1 MKWRGSDTL
10 RLDSGF
16 KSLPKFSRYLPRYF
30 CHLLCNF
37 VLPGCAKHDP
47 YAGFGEGIPVDY
59 TEVCLQLWIADYGP
73 KIPEARPPFTPD
85 PIMYSECGHTVRKS
99 YRS

>member
-1 MKWRGSDTL
+1 MAWIRYL
-10 RLDSGF
+10 RFDSGF
-16 KSLPKFSRYLPRYF
+16 ESLPKFGDTCPDTFVISYVT
-30 CHLLCNF
+30 F

-47 YAGFGEGIPVDY
+47 YAGFGEGIPMDY
-59 TEVCLQLWIADYGP
+59 TEVCLHLWIADYGP

-85 PIMYSECGHTVRKS
+85 PITYSERGHTVRKS